1 MISNDIQIHHL
12 QSESVIQEM
21 ADEDT
26 WLAIGAGASIAV
38 FGMCV
43 LYVSIRRCYTPHPT
57 LKQSRSDNDLE
68 SMIAHEDPRS

>member
-1 MISNDIQIHHL
+1 MISSDIQIDHL
-12 QSESVIQEM
+12 HSESVIQEM

-26 WLAIGAGASIAV
+26 WLAVGAGLSIAV
-38 FGMCV
+38 FGVCV
-43 LYVSIRRCYTPHPT
+43 LYVSIRRCYAPQAT

>member
-1 MISNDIQIHHL
+1 
-12 QSESVIQEM
+12 M

-26 WLAIGAGASIAV
+26 WLAVGAGVSIAV
-38 FGMCV
+38 FGVCV
-43 LYVSIRRCYTPHPT
+43 LYVAIRRCYTSQPV